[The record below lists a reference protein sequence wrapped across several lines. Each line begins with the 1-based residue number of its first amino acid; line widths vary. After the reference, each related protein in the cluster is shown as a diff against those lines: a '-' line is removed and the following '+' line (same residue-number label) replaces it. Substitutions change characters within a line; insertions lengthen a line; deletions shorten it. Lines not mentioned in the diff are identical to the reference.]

1 MLEMGLFDLQQDG
14 LLVREAK
21 GEWAQMFAGD
31 VLDGT

>member
-1 MLEMGLFDLQQDG
+1 MLEMGLFDLQQDD
-14 LLVREAK
+14 LLVREVK